1 MSLPDHFTCDE
12 VFRRLDLYL
21 DRTLSPEELQRVQEH
36 LETCAECA
44 GEYRFEENLLA
55 EVRRKVGRIDLPAG
69 LAERLAARFDPSRKE
84 P

>member
-1 MSLPDHFTCDE
+1 MSLPDRFTCDE

-21 DRTLSPEELQRVQEH
+21 DRTLGPEELRRVQEH

-44 GEYRFEENLLA
+44 GEYRFEESLLA

-69 LAERLAARFDPSRKE
+69 LAERIAARLGPPRDES
-84 P
+84 

>member
-1 MSLPDHFTCDE
+1 MSAPDRYTCDE

-21 DRTLSPEELQRVQEH
+21 DRTLAAEELARVQEH

-44 GEYRFEENLLA
+44 GEYRFEESLVA

-69 LAERLAARFDPSRKE
+69 LLERITSRLK
-84 P
+84 